1 MMVIQTPAG
10 PTFLLEILRAGPKF
24 HSCREW
30 DMSGVRHVPYTAGCN
45 TVNYLRELGI
55 LGVGHS
61 YNVCRELG
69 NFGVEH
75 FCRELAMSGVR
86 HGCNYCREL
95 GNLGVEHF
103 CRECA
108 MSGVRHGFNYCR

>member
-1 MMVIQTPAG
+1 ME
-10 PTFLLEILRAGPKF
+10 LEILRAGAKF

-30 DMSGVRHVPYTAGCN
+30 DMSGVRHVENTAGCN
-45 TVNYLRELGI
+45 SVNSLRELGI
-55 LGVGHS
+55 LGVGHRYNVCRKLVLNEVGHS

-86 HGCNYCREL
+86 HGCN
-95 GNLGVEHF
+95 
-103 CRECA
+103 A
-108 MSGVRHGFNYCR
+108 